1 MNILTKIIPDYL
13 CEKYNLIKMV
23 VFTAIYAIIFI
34 NIYQPFGSSM
44 WVQDDSSI
52 YYFIYSAV
60 VVAIGFVVIAM
71 SRVVMYIWHQKQKI
85 IYIQYWVWVL
95 VEVLFMSLFFT
106 IIIISIEPKTNAIIT
121 FKDSFFSTILILV
134 IPYLLCFMFFSWVE
148 KNKKLEDRDEILPV
162 DSGTR
167 MIDFY
172 DERQILRL
180 SVMKTNILYVE
191 AADNYVCIFY
201 KKKNGVSRFLLRN
214 TLKALEAYLADVDI
228 VRCHRSYMVNLEYV
242 SVIRRQREG
251 IFLEMSNPDVPD
263 IPLSPRY
270 SDKVNTWFKS
280 AERYDTN

>member
-1 MNILTKIIPDYL
+1 MYGLTKIIPEYL
-13 CEKYNLIKMV
+13 CEKYNQIKMV
-23 VFTAIYAIIFI
+23 VFTAIYAIVFI

-44 WVQDDSSI
+44 WVQEKSSI
-52 YYFIYSAV
+52 YFIIYSALV
-60 VVAIGFVVIAM
+60 VTIGFVVIAL
-71 SRVVMYIWHQKQKI
+71 SRVVMYFWHKKQKLM
-85 IYIQYWVWVL
+85 YIQYWLWIL

-106 IIIISIEPKTNAIIT
+106 IIIISIEPNANAITT

-134 IPYLLCFMFFSWVE
+134 IPYLLSFMFFSWVE
-148 KNKKLEDRDEILPV
+148 KNKRLEDRDEILPV

-172 DERQILRL
+172 DERQVLRL
-180 SVMKTNILYVE
+180 SVMKTNILYIE

-201 KKKNGVSRFLLRN
+201 KKKNGISRFLLRN
-214 TLKALEAYLADVDI
+214 TLKALETYLADVDI

-251 IFLEMSNPDVPD
+251 IFLEMNNTDVPE

-270 SDKVNTWFKS
+270 SDKVNAWFKS
-280 AERYDTN
+280 IERD